1 MTDTTENEPTTAA
14 ARRSRAGSGRE
25 RILDAAAQLFAA
37 KGYAGTST
45 RDIAQ
50 QAGIR
55 QPSLYAHFALKS
67 EILCELLI
75 ETLRPPVEY
84 AAKLFDDADLP
95 ARERLIQL
103 LDFDIRGLFAG
114 RRPVA
119 LLGVRPEVR
128 SPEFD
133 EAHQLRN
140 RLRELYGRL
149 CGDVLAEAGNPIT
162 PDELLRTTAIVFS
175 LVESI
180 SSRRYDDPELDMEL
194 TIVDTTAAILR
205 ILGV

>member
-1 MTDTTENEPTTAA
+1 MTEHRN
-14 ARRSRAGSGRE
+14 RAGSGRE

-37 KGYAGTST
+37 QGYAGTST

-55 QPSLYAHFALKS
+55 QPSLYAHFSVKS
-67 EILCELLI
+67 EILCELLV

-84 AAKLFDDADLP
+84 AAKLFDDTDLP
-95 ARERLIQL
+95 ARDRLIRL

-119 LLGVRPEVR
+119 VLGVLPEVR
-128 SPEFD
+128 GPEFA
-133 EAHQLRN
+133 EAHRLRN
-140 RLRELYGRL
+140 GLRELYGRL
-149 CGDVLAEAGNPIT
+149 CGDALAAAGAPVG
-162 PDELLRTTAIVFS
+162 PDELHRTTAIVFT
-175 LVESI
+175 LVEGI
-180 SSRRYDDPELDMEL
+180 SARRFEDPDLDVDR
-194 TIVDTTAAILR
+194 TIQDTTTAILR